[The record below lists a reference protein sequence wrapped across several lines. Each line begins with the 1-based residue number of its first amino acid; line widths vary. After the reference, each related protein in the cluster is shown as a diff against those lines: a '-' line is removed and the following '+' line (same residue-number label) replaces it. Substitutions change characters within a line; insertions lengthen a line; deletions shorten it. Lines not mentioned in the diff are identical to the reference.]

1 MEGRR
6 GAVGERPSCQP
17 QQASVHTAGC
27 TERAQQSAAAMQRM
41 PCALGRPRRAAGIAC
56 LRATPN
62 PVRLRA
68 HLAPLTHRCSAAMRG
83 RHESWSEHGVEC
95 RCRQVPHA
103 AALTWQRHGPPQAPK
118 CSPDHQ
124 KALTLRPST
133 MPQPKMWPRAPICGQ
148 IWAPRTWLGRAR
160 RTGASAADRRR
171 PRHVSRQHITACS
184 MHTRCVA
191 VSHAEIR
198 QHCTACTARLC
209 CRLPC

>member
-27 TERAQQSAAAMQRM
+27 TERAQQSAAAMQGM

-103 AALTWQRHGPPQAPK
+103 AALTWQHHGPPQAPK

-124 KALTLRPST
+124 TALTLRPST
-133 MPQPKMWPRAPICGQ
+133 MPQPKMWPREASGTDLGTQDLVREGQ
-148 IWAPRTWLGRAR
+148 KDG
-160 RTGASAADRRR
+160 SKRRR
-171 PRHVSRQHITACS
+171 PPPPPPCQPAAHHCMQHAYTLC
-184 MHTRCVA
+184 RCVT
-191 VSHAEIR
+191 
-198 QHCTACTARLC
+198 C
-209 CRLPC
+209 